1 MERVVAIY
9 PIDIEPEQIV
19 RWLLAEQ
26 EATPSLFRFGARVVR
41 EVRDIP
47 PRSEYHL
54 GDEEREDLSEVDT
67 IATLEA
73 RPVNLSDGSALTISV
88 EHEAGPRAAN
98 QPVNSSSEQKI
109 DLGGFYHH
117 FIRSGR
123 GLATAT
129 AKVQDAAGEQ
139 HLKELLD
146 ALLVD
151 RHPVTLTAGHH
162 A

>member
-1 MERVVAIY
+1 MERVVATY

-26 EATPSLFRFGARVVR
+26 EATPSLFRFDARVVR

-67 IATLEA
+67 IATLEI
-73 RPVNLSDGSALTISV
+73 RPANLSDRWALTISV

-98 QPVNSSSEQKI
+98 QPVNTSSEQKI
-109 DLGGFYHH
+109 DLGGLYHH

-123 GLATAT
+123 GLATAK
-129 AKVQDAAGEQ
+129 AEIQDSAGEQ
-139 HLKELLD
+139 HMKKLID
-146 ALLVD
+146 TILVD
-151 RHPVTLTAGHH
+151 RHPVTTTAGHH

>member
-1 MERVVAIY
+1 MATY

-19 RWLLAEQ
+19 RWLVAEQ
-26 EATPSLFRFGARVVR
+26 AATPSLFRFDARVVR

-67 IATLEA
+67 IATLEV
-73 RPVNLSDGSALTISV
+73 RPANLSDGWALTISV
-88 EHEAGPRAAN
+88 EDEAGPRAAS
-98 QPVNSSSEQKI
+98 QPGKTSSEQKI
-109 DLGGFYHH
+109 DLGGFHHH
-117 FIRSGR
+117 FIRPGR

-129 AKVQDAAGEQ
+129 AEVQDAAGEQ

-146 ALLVD
+146 AILVN
-151 RHPVTLTAGHH
+151 RHPVTTIAVHR